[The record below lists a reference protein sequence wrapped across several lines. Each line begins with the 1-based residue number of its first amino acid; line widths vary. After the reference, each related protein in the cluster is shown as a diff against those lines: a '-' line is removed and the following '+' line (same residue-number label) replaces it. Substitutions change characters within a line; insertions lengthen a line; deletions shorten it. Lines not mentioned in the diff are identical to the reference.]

1 MSIFSTSLEG
11 EFIDIGAFA
20 AELSGAE
27 QLTALANVASRES
40 VPIDRHLTARKSR
53 AHRRAS

>member
-27 QLTALANVASRES
+27 QMAAIV
-40 VPIDRHLTARKSR
+40 DQQRKG
-53 AHRRAS
+53 

>member
-1 MSIFSTSLEG
+1 MSIFSTSLER

-40 VPIDRHLTARKSR
+40 APIEPTGRGRLIPSG
-53 AHRRAS
+53 